1 MLWFDVTKSDWRESM
16 VLGVPRAAIADR
28 FAMWWFDLR
37 QQTGLAGVL
46 LAFVGAA
53 TLGSAA
59 PAALLIGGYLVTAA
73 FAFGY
78 NVGDVHVF
86 FLPSHLML
94 VLLAACGVVAIARAA
109 GRAVPSHSQPVTAL
123 ILACLVA
130 YPVWRVW
137 DTYPAVDRSADVRP
151 ELALD
156 QLTDGL
162 DGVNDIFAA
171 DLNWQLQNGLAFYS
185 QHQKP
190 GLSYFR
196 LAEHL
201 LQAPFI
207 IHDNRASGRDV
218 VLSEGSAARLLA
230 AFGTRYTVTP
240 DTRVDPPELTA
251 SVVAIPRGT
260 IYALTRLRPTRDS
273 FLDAHELDTIV
284 RHLSGS
290 AIDAVPEGD
299 YLAVVGVSGE
309 LPTLVQA
316 SYRPFRVRHRVS
328 GLVVD
333 VRMESW
339 LSTDTIRRAGFAHVI
354 VNRRHALIAE
364 RGLSLVTLAP
374 DGSVTGQIYAGN
386 IFQPQ
391 VRFMIR

>member
-1 MLWFDVTKSDWRESM
+1 M
-16 VLGVPRAAIADR
+16 
-28 FAMWWFDLR
+28 
-37 QQTGLAGVL
+37 
-46 LAFVGAA
+46 
-53 TLGSAA
+53 
-59 PAALLIGGYLVTAA
+59 TAA

-109 GRAVPSHSQPVTAL
+109 GRAVPSHSRPVTAL

-151 ELALD
+151 ERALD

-207 IHDNRASGRDV
+207 VHDNRASGRDV

-230 AFGTRYTVTP
+230 AFGPRYTVTP
-240 DTRVDPPELTA
+240 DTRVDTPELTA

-260 IYALTRLRPTRDS
+260 IYALTRLRPTRDH
-273 FLDAHELDTIV
+273 FLDARELDTIV

-299 YLAVVGVSGE
+299 YLTIVGVLGRAAHARAG
-309 LPTLVQA
+309 LVPSISRA
-316 SYRPFRVRHRVS
+316 TTSVRAGRRRAHGIVALHRHDPPRRVRPRDRQSPPRADRGTGTQPGDTRTGRIGDRTDLRGEHLPASKPFHDPLAAS
-328 GLVVD
+328 GQGD
-333 VRMESW
+333 RQ
-339 LSTDTIRRAGFAHVI
+339 RQCPNHG
-354 VNRRHALIAE
+354 
-364 RGLSLVTLAP
+364 
-374 DGSVTGQIYAGN
+374 
-386 IFQPQ
+386 
-391 VRFMIR
+391 